1 MASEW
6 QGRPLWHEK
15 QPFRAAVIC
24 TTWGYSVH
32 VVKSG
37 ASGRKNRAITV
48 GLAIREPQQSALPP
62 GSRDSGLTTRT
73 CRVSAGKF
81 AARAPCRPAARRLR
95 VRGFLACRLA
105 TCDFQARNPSLQ
117 GLGLRLAVPRPE
129 LAGSR
134 LASSQLA
141 RLAGLRPEL
150 AGPRDRGS
158 QDSQEDSAQPQRAPG
173 SPMSLASDSCHLH
186 KKGRRL
192 RASDL
197 LVYGSSDRAR
207 TGDLR
212 LERAAS

>member
-24 TTWGYSVH
+24 ATWGYSVH

-62 GSRDSGLTTRT
+62 GSRDSELTTRT

-95 VRGFLACRLA
+95 VRGFLAVGLRPATSRPATRTCRVSA
-105 TCDFQARNPSLQ
+105 CDLRFRGPNLRAHGGQ
-117 GLGLRLAVPRPE
+117 GLG
-129 LAGSR
+129 
-134 LASSQLA
+134 A

-173 SPMSLASDSCHLH
+173 SPMSLASDPCHLH

>member
-24 TTWGYSVH
+24 ATWGYSVH

-62 GSRDSGLTTRT
+62 GSRDSELTTRT

-105 TCDFQARNPSLQ
+105 TCDFQARNPNLQ
-117 GLGLRLAVPRPE
+117 GLGLRLAIPRPE

-134 LASSQLA
+134 RTGSRRAPC
-141 RLAGLRPEL
+141 RPATEL

-173 SPMSLASDSCHLH
+173 SPMSLASDPCHLH

>member
-1 MASEW
+1 MA
-6 QGRPLWHEK
+6 RPRTSGSRMARPTAMARK

-24 TTWGYSVH
+24 ATWGYSAH

-73 CRVSAGKF
+73 CRVSA
-81 AARAPCRPAARRLR
+81 CDLR
-95 VRGFLACRLA
+95 VRGPNLR
-105 TCDFQARNPSLQ
+105 ARGGG
-117 GLGLRLAVPRPE
+117 GLG
-129 LAGSR
+129 
-134 LASSQLA
+134 A

-150 AGPRDRGS
+150 AGPWDRGS

-173 SPMSLASDSCHLH
+173 SPMSLASDPCSLH

>member
-1 MASEW
+1 MARPRASGSRMARPTAMASEW

-24 TTWGYSVH
+24 ATWGYSVH

-62 GSRDSGLTTRT
+62 GSRDSELTTRT

-105 TCDFQARNPSLQ
+105 TCDFQARNPNLQ
-117 GLGLRLAVPRPE
+117 GLGLRLAIPRPE

-134 LASSQLA
+134 RTGSRRAPCRPATRTCGPMGPRFA
-141 RLAGLRPEL
+141 RLPRGLRPT
-150 AGPRDRGS
+150 ATGTRKPDVPCFGPVS
-158 QDSQEDSAQPQRAPG
+158 PAQKR
-173 SPMSLASDSCHLH
+173 SEAS
-186 KKGRRL
+186 RL
-192 RASDL
+192 RPACL
-197 LVYGSSDRAR
+197 W
-207 TGDLR
+207 
-212 LERAAS
+212 

>member
-1 MASEW
+1 MARPRASGSRMARPTAMASEW

-24 TTWGYSVH
+24 ATWGYSVH

-62 GSRDSGLTTRT
+62 GSRDSELTTRT
-73 CRVSAGKF
+73 CRVSACDLRFRGPNL
-81 AARAPCRPAARRLR
+81 RAH
-95 VRGFLACRLA
+95 GG
-105 TCDFQARNPSLQ
+105 Q
-117 GLGLRLAVPRPE
+117 GLG
-129 LAGSR
+129 
-134 LASSQLA
+134 A

-173 SPMSLASDSCHLH
+173 SPMSLASDPCHLH

>member
-24 TTWGYSVH
+24 ATWGYSAH

-81 AARAPCRPAARRLR
+81 AARAPCRPVARRLR

-105 TCDFQARNPSLQ
+105 TCDFQARNPNLQ

-134 LASSQLA
+134 RSGVSA
-141 RLAGLRPEL
+141 RALQACDPNLRAHGTAVRKTPKRTPPNRN
-150 AGPRDRGS
+150 GH
-158 QDSQEDSAQPQRAPG
+158 QEARCPWLRTHA
-173 SPMSLASDSCHLH
+173 HLH

>member
-37 ASGRKNRAITV
+37 ASERKNRAITV

-105 TCDFQARNPSLQ
+105 TCDFQARNP
-117 GLGLRLAVPRPE
+117 R

-134 LASSQLA
+134 PATCSSAA
-141 RLAGLRPEL
+141 RTCGLTAGRV
-150 AGPRDRGS
+150 
-158 QDSQEDSAQPQRAPG
+158 SARA
-173 SPMSLASDSCHLH
+173 
-186 KKGRRL
+186 L
-192 RASDL
+192 RACDPNLRAHGTAVRKTPKRTPPNRNGHQEARCPL
-197 LVYGSSDRAR
+197 LRTRVTCTKKVGGFAPPTCLFMVSSDRAR

>member
-1 MASEW
+1 MA
-6 QGRPLWHEK
+6 RPRTSGSRMARPTAMARK

-24 TTWGYSVH
+24 ATWGYSAH

-81 AARAPCRPAARRLR
+81 AARAPCRPVARRLR

-105 TCDFQARNPSLQ
+105 TCDFQARNPNLQ

-134 LASSQLA
+134 RRGSRRAPCRPATRTCGPMGPRFA
-141 RLAGLRPEL
+141 RLPRGLRPT
-150 AGPRDRGS
+150 ATGTRKPDVPGFGPMLP
-158 QDSQEDSAQPQRAPG
+158 AQKR
-173 SPMSLASDSCHLH
+173 SEAS
-186 KKGRRL
+186 RL
-192 RASDL
+192 RPACL
-197 LVYGSSDRAR
+197 W
-207 TGDLR
+207 
-212 LERAAS
+212 